1 MNYDLQRFYKAQKFD
16 YPVALNEIKN
26 GQKESHW
33 MWYIFPQLKEL
44 GYSST
49 AKYYGLTKMEE
60 FLVYPEKVSKDIIN
74 IPVYEQAFS
83 AGKGQELPDTA
94 EILEYVAIPK
104 SLMRFKDNICAAYVR
119 GDSMEPTLFDDDIII
134 FDNFGYD
141 GTDGIYAINYKGA
154 GFVKRLQRDKDFV
167 KIISDNKIYEPMF
180 ENGESEDFRI
190 VGKIRY
196 VIHKV

>member
-1 MNYDLQRFYKAQKFD
+1 
-16 YPVALNEIKN
+16 
-26 GQKESHW
+26 
-33 MWYIFPQLKEL
+33 
-44 GYSST
+44 
-49 AKYYGLTKMEE
+49 MEE

-104 SLMRFKDNICAAYVR
+104 TLMRFKDNICAAYVR

-141 GTDGIYAINYKGA
+141 GTYLTFPITRKSWFSSPSVISLYFGLSERMWTQSLSLC
-154 GFVKRLQRDKDFV
+154 KRFTKPAPL
-167 KIISDNKIYEPMF
+167 
-180 ENGESEDFRI
+180 
-190 VGKIRY
+190 
-196 VIHKV
+196 